1 MPEVTLTHDNDA
13 YMHGSSHRDDG
24 VAVAGHEGVEEG
36 VALDEDVGL
45 DEVDGLDVVAD
56 DARQRRLADLVELL
70 LAEGGGRDVVLVPVA
85 VARLVVEHLAADQAG
100 EGGPHHR
107 ALARHLGQPARVQ
120 INILDGLGRGDTRIR
135 SIRNELRWRKR
146 HKLLSTVWIAYQ
158 AIVVA
163 SVLSVPRYL
172 TINQLYIR
180 SKLPL
185 GNRNHLNI
193 AL

>member
-146 HKLLSTVWIAYQ
+146 HKLQ
-158 AIVVA
+158 
-163 SVLSVPRYL
+163 
-172 TINQLYIR
+172 
-180 SKLPL
+180 
-185 GNRNHLNI
+185 
-193 AL
+193 